1 MAETITINKVYD
13 ELKAIERK
21 MITKEE
27 MGRFLETLEI
37 LSHPNTLEQ
46 VRQSEED
53 IRAGRVK
60 AIKSVRDM

>member
-27 MGRFLETLEI
+27 MERFLETLEI

>member
-60 AIKSVRDM
+60 AIKSIRDM